1 LKGVLRALGRPLL
14 WPLRRFFDPRFA
26 GIEDVVAAKHA
37 DIATRLDEMNRRL
50 DLVAA
55 NVDHFTT
62 LTIDQLQ
69 EFESLLAATIDTTNE
84 SGIVVGRTLSELLN
98 AADETREAIGR
109 AVAELGAL
117 RGNAKTET
125 RARGR

>member
-1 LKGVLRALGRPLL
+1 VL

-26 GIEDVVAAKHA
+26 GIENVVVAKHA
-37 DIATRLDEMNRRL
+37 DIASRLDEMNRRL

-109 AVAELGAL
+109 ALAELGAL
-117 RGNAKTET
+117 RGNANPET

>member
-1 LKGVLRALGRPLL
+1 VLRALGRTLL

-62 LTIDQLQ
+62 LTIEQLQ

-84 SGIVVGRTLSELLN
+84 SGIIVGRTLSELLN
-98 AADETREAIGR
+98 AADETREAIER
-109 AVAELGAL
+109 AVGELGAL
-117 RGNAKTET
+117 RGNAKPET
-125 RARGR
+125 RVRGR